1 MKLKDFSL
9 TKQTALFFIFQF
21 YIAIGLCQSL
31 TGKVVGIMDGDS
43 FKLLT
48 LDSTVV
54 RVRLAN
60 IDCPEKKQP
69 FSAKATQFTADAI
82 FGKMVTINIQ
92 KTDRYRR
99 YISNVIYN
107 DSLSLCHELVKNGLA
122 WHYVKYSKDKTLQEM
137 EDKAKAAKVG
147 LWQDPQPIAPW
158 EWRSSKKKKKVK
170 SE

>member
-1 MKLKDFSL
+1 MKHISL
-9 TKQTALFFIFQF
+9 FVVFQF
-21 YIAIGLCQSL
+21 IISIAFSQSL

-92 KTDRYRR
+92 KTDRYKR
-99 YISNVIYN
+99 YISNVTYN

-147 LWQDPQPIAPW
+147 LWQDSHPTAPW

-170 SE
+170 LE